1 MEILQLFTSVVPIL
15 APFVFLVLFRMS
27 AKKGMT
33 ISMLIMIVLGIFV
46 WQVTLNVVGASVI
59 IGIHKAITILLIL
72 LGALALVN
80 TLKHTKAINAIN
92 QGFLSIS
99 SDKRV
104 LSVIIVFLFGGL
116 IEGASGFGTPAAIT
130 GPLLVGIGFSPL
142 TAAVLAL
149 VGDSVPVSFG
159 AVGTPLNVGLAAVD
173 VSLGEIAN
181 MVTFI
186 DLFSGVFIPTIV
198 MFLYVVLSKEH
209 QGRKIKAMIERTP
222 WTLFVGITYTL
233 SAFMSARLFGFEFVS
248 IIAPIVTLVIVTLS
262 AKVSFLIKK
271 EDLQDKTKE
280 MSLFKAWSPYLIV
293 VGLLLITRTIA
304 PIKSFLLSVNFLS
317 ITNVF
322 SSSLNSAFEIFY
334 SPGTIL
340 LLSAFLASLIQTKKA
355 KSFILSVVETK
366 DVIVGAGLALIPTL
380 IMVTIFTSSGFN
392 HLDLPS
398 MPSYIALKLASV
410 FGTSWPLISP
420 FLGILGSFVSGSAT
434 VSNLTFA
441 SIQFDVASSVGLSVV
456 IILSMQVLGAAIGNM
471 ICVHNVVAASAVVNM
486 KNEEGKIIKLTLIPA
501 LIYGTLV
508 AVVGFLMII
517 L

>member
-1 MEILQLFTSVVPIL
+1 MEILQLFTSIVPIL

-33 ISMLIMIVLGIFV
+33 ISMILMIILGIFV
-46 WQVTLNVVGASVI
+46 WQVSMNVIGASVI
-59 IGIHKAITILLIL
+59 IGVHKAITILLIL

-80 TLKHTKAINAIN
+80 TLRHTRAIQAIN

-173 VSLGEIAN
+173 ISLGEVAN

-198 MFLYVVLSKEH
+198 MVLYVLLSKEH
-209 QGRKIKAMIERTP
+209 VGRKLKAIFERVP
-222 WTLFVGITYTL
+222 WTLFVGVVYTL
-233 SAFMSARLFGFEFVS
+233 SAFISARFFGFEFVS
-248 IIAPIVTLVIVTLS
+248 IIAPIITLIIVTLS

-271 EDLQDKTKE
+271 EDLQDRKVE
-280 MSLFKAWSPYLIV
+280 MPLLKAWSPYLIV
-293 VGLLLITRTIA
+293 VVLLLITRTIA
-304 PIKSFLLSVNFLS
+304 PVKSFLLGLDFLS

-322 SSSLNSAFEIFY
+322 SSSLNSGFEIFY

-340 LLSAFLASLIQTKKA
+340 LLAAFIASIIQTKSA
-355 KSFILSVVETK
+355 RSFVRSIVETK
-366 DVIVGAGLALIPTL
+366 EVIIGAALALIPTL
-380 IMVTIFTSSGFN
+380 IMVTIFTSSQFN
-392 HLDLPS
+392 ALDLPS
-398 MPSYIALKLASV
+398 MPSYIALELASI
-410 FGTSWPLISP
+410 FGSSWPLISP
-420 FLGILGSFVSGSAT
+420 FLGMLGSFVSGSAT

-441 SIQFDVASSVGLSVV
+441 SIQYDVATSVGLPVLT
-456 IILSMQVLGAAIGNM
+456 ILSMQVLGSAIGNM
-471 ICVHNVVAASAVVNM
+471 ICVHNVVAASAVVKL
-486 KNEEGKIIKLTLIPA
+486 KNQEGKIIKLTLIPA
-501 LIYGTLV
+501 IIYGILV
-508 AVVGFLMII
+508 AIVGFLMIV